1 MIFALVAALGVGLA
15 GYGIFKGSTDA
26 GRAAKEAGG
35 AAERAGRAAERIAWS
50 IDEFRKEAE
59 QTLKTISSEVTEIR
73 VFITKTVWP
82 EVNKTMADVRKV
94 LDSANVLLVSSNFTV
109 KVLALLL
116 AICAA
121 YMTSKLITTRNFTLR
136 RQRGK
141 RNNVSS
147 AIENLILE
155 VLYWLC
161 IGLALGLVLHLVNE
175 LLNIFWPDLKRRIS
189 ELLNI
194 WWPDSIPR
202 IVIIFIPSLAFLY
215 EQLIVTVQV
224 FLTLFRL
231 IPYVFIKVPINKGLD
246 PVKKGSR
253 YMEMINVPLL
263 LIMCFIYLALYSFI
277 PYGAFCLMEYL
288 TRSEKSIIKRIL
300 IVYGVFYGAMMAL
313 SLIGNL
319 IISSFIRPIWAF
331 WARRNLNRNRHY

>member
-1 MIFALVAALGVGLA
+1 MILALVAAIGVGLA
-15 GYGIFKGSTDA
+15 GYGIFKGGSDV
-26 GRAAKEAGG
+26 GEAAKEAAG
-35 AAERAGRAAERIAWS
+35 ATDRAGRAAEQIAWS
-50 IDEFRKEAE
+50 FDEFRKEAE
-59 QTLKTISSEVTEIR
+59 QTLKKISSEVTEIR
-73 VFITKTVWP
+73 VFITSTVWP

-121 YMTSKLITTRNFTLR
+121 YMTSKLITSRNFTLR

-147 AIENLILE
+147 AIENLILA

-161 IGLALGLVLHLVNE
+161 IGLALGLVLHLANE
-175 LLNIFWPDLKRRIS
+175 LLNIFLPDMKRRIK

-202 IVIIFIPSLAFLY
+202 IVIIFILSLAFLY
-215 EQLIVTVQV
+215 EKLIITVQA
-224 FLTLFRL
+224 FLMLVRL
-231 IPYVFIKVPINKGLD
+231 ILYIVIEVPINMGLD

-253 YMEMINVPLL
+253 YMEMINGPLQ

-288 TRSEKSIIKRIL
+288 TYSEKSTKWRIF
-300 IVYGVFYGAMMAL
+300 IRYGVFYSATIATWLLGD
-313 SLIGNL
+313 L

-331 WARRNLNRNRHY
+331 WARRNLNRNKR